1 MLVTFLYKSKNKK
14 IFVSLLKAQTYC
26 NSLGFFLKQKYLLLN
41 SNTVTGNV
49 TDLKFLGESVGGL
62 ELHDMLHKLLHC
74 QRLVTIWN
82 TRLNINYILV
92 TSA

>member
-1 MLVTFLYKSKNKK
+1 M
-14 IFVSLLKAQTYC
+14 
-26 NSLGFFLKQKYLLLN
+26 
-41 SNTVTGNV
+41 TGNV